1 MMPNYSCG
9 APTAGLMKSPL
20 PSFVDRIR
28 SENQLGRE
36 IPDFDPGN
44 GNEIAKY
51 LFVLEAPGPKAV
63 ETGYISF
70 ENPDQTARN
79 FREQLEVAQISRD
92 EIVIWNIVPWY
103 VGNEARTQI
112 RRVQRDETALGTQYL
127 LQLVKLLPNLRCIV
141 LVGGA
146 ARRAHVPLSAATTAR
161 ILSCHHPSPRAM
173 NLQPSARAENVEV
186 FRFMRISTT

>member
-1 MMPNYSCG
+1 MPNHSCG
-9 APTAGLMKSPL
+9 EPTAGVMESPL
-20 PSFVDRIR
+20 SAFVGRIR

>member
-1 MMPNYSCG
+1 MPNHSCG
-9 APTAGLMKSPL
+9 APTAGVMESPL
-20 PSFVDRIR
+20 SAFVGRIR

>member
-1 MMPNYSCG
+1 ME
-9 APTAGLMKSPL
+9 SPL
-20 PSFVDRIR
+20 SAFVGRIR